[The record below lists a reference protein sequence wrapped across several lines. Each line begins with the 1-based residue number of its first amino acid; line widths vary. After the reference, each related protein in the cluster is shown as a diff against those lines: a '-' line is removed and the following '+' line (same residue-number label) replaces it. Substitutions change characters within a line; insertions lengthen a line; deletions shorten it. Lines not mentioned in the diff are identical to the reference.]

1 MSDRI
6 QYILGRWLSLAGD
19 DTFWSWI
26 ITFAYLVTFI
36 FSLRYTRKQAG
47 NRPLHTLWAFITFF
61 IAVMGINKQL
71 DIQILIILVGRFCA
85 NHLGLRAYRYHIY
98 FLVFL
103 FLMILMIAILVF
115 LFRISRTAL
124 KQSKTALSGVLVI
137 MLFVL
142 LRAGFI
148 YVPHVHGVELL
159 GVLLIL
165 AASLRREKDPSRLNG
180 KREKAIVEQD

>member
-1 MSDRI
+1 MFARI
-6 QYILGRWLSLAGD
+6 DHILGRWLSLAGD
-19 DTFWSWI
+19 DTFWSWV
-26 ITFAYLVTFI
+26 ITIAYLITFI
-36 FSLRYTRKQAG
+36 FSLRYTRKQSG
-47 NRPLHTLWAFITFF
+47 NRPLHTLWMFITLF

-71 DIQILIILVGRFCA
+71 DIQILIIMVGRFCA

-103 FLMILMIAILVF
+103 FLILMMVVILIF
-115 LFRISRTAL
+115 LFRVSKTAL

-137 MLFVL
+137 MFFIL

-159 GVLLIL
+159 GILLIL
-165 AASLRREKDPSRLNG
+165 AASLRRDRDPSRLNG
-180 KREKAIVEQD
+180 KGEKTIVEQD